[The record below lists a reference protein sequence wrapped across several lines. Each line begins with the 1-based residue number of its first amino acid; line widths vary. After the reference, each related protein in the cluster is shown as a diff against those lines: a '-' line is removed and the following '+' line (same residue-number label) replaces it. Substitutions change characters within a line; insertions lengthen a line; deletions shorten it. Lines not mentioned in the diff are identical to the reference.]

1 MNEITYTE
9 IRESEFEIWDSEIL
23 SPGARRRARFYQ
35 VRPSIGKRGGARSE
49 KPGEIETAESR
60 EEAGDI
66 NKSKGQRREDGKR
79 FRM

>member
-1 MNEITYTE
+1 MLPP
-9 IRESEFEIWDSEIL
+9 R
-23 SPGARRRARFYQ
+23 ARRRTRFYQ
-35 VRPSIGKRGGARSE
+35 VQPSIGKRGRCE
-49 KPGEIETAESR
+49 NEEEREVREEGEGIETVESR